1 MRSKRSLSINVN
13 RVSKIIRM
21 NEDGK
26 SAISKARN
34 SRVEL
39 ADRYKNTERAV
50 SRGRGAVV

>member
-26 SAISKARN
+26 SAISKAKN
-34 SRVEL
+34 SHVES
-39 ADRYKNTERAV
+39 ANRYKNTERAV